1 MGRCD
6 SPGAMARYDAEVL
19 RATAARDDA
28 VLRSR
33 KLTAGVVAATA
44 GLAAVFAALAA
55 GATHPRKFV
64 HVQTVRARARRGPV
78 VAPAAPLVAVETHRT
93 PAPPPSPPAAAPP
106 PPAAA
111 PPVAISGG
119 S

>member
-1 MGRCD
+1 
-6 SPGAMARYDAEVL
+6 MARYDSEVL

-33 KLTAGVVAATA
+33 KLTAGLLAATA

-55 GATHPRKFV
+55 GATHPRKLV
-64 HVQTVRARARRGPV
+64 HVQTVRTRARRGPV
-78 VAPAAPLVAVETHRT
+78 VAPAAPLVAVQTPSA
-93 PAPPPSPPAAAPP
+93 PAPPPSPPAAAA
-106 PPAAA
+106 PAQVAA